1 MSFSLG
7 KATLLVGV
15 SIAATVGLAG
25 MANAIPLGVS
35 EIAKN
40 HELDEGAKNHGAV
53 VSEAA
58 KHHGGGV
65 SQLNSQSTFS
75 SSQGISLN
83 SQSTFSS
90 QNTLSSETAF
100 FTTQSVSSPQSIP
113 EPGIFLM
120 LSAGLCGMAL
130 WHFRSRRS
138 AAV

>member
-1 MSFSLG
+1 MSSSL

-15 SIAATVGLAG
+15 SLAAAIGLAG
-25 MANAIPLGVS
+25 MANAIPFGVS

-113 EPGIFLM
+113 EPGILLM
-120 LSAGLCGMAL
+120 LSAGFGVVAL